1 MRDSLASVQTACFI
15 SNNAIMHTYIY
26 VQNIHCLAIGWMR
39 TMHVCMMT
47 HLFGSI
53 TRGSS
58 SEQQSYE
65 KLHRVSDCCAGLV
78 STPEHESEEV
88 DTLQIIWMRL
98 LFEFNDLIGHG

>member
-1 MRDSLASVQTACFI
+1 
-15 SNNAIMHTYIY
+15 MHTYICSEY
-26 VQNIHCLAIGWMR
+26 SLSSDRMDADYDGPSGESV
-39 TMHVCMMT
+39 
-47 HLFGSI
+47 

-98 LFEFNDLIGHG
+98 LFEFNDLIRHG